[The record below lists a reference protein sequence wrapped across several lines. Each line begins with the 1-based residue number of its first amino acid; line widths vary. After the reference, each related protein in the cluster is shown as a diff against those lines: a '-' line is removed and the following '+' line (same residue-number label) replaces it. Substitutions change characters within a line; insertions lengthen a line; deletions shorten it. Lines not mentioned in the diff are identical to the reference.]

1 MKLTRSVA
9 LALTTAVAV
18 LVPTAAQAN
27 SWNHADGTGDV
38 YTAPYNT
45 TALTPAPTR
54 TVGDVVGSTIRH
66 KRSAVV
72 LQLRYLDLQPS
83 SEFNSHVF
91 VIRTPSMR
99 RVVTLVG
106 NSAFPGGRVRM
117 TAPNRPR
124 KAIACRIA
132 HRIDYTAK
140 SATVVVPR
148 SCLGKPRWVQV
159 AMAGVSFTGFTG
171 SDTMWVDD
179 ALSNGTSGI
188 YSPRVFR

>member
-1 MKLTRSVA
+1 MKLIRSSA
-9 LALTTAVAV
+9 LALATVVAV
-18 LVPTAAQAN
+18 LVPTAAEATP
-27 SWNHADGTGDV
+27 WTHPAATGEV
-38 YTAPYNT
+38 STAPAT
-45 TALTPAPTR
+45 STAPTPAPTR

-66 KRSAVV
+66 KRRAVV
-72 LQLRYLDLQPS
+72 LQLLYLDLQAN
-83 SEFNSHVF
+83 SEFNTHVF

-106 NSAFPGGRVRM
+106 NATFPGGRVRM
-117 TAPNRPR
+117 TKPTRPK

-140 SATVVVPR
+140 TATVVVPR

-159 AMAGVSFTGFTG
+159 AMVGMSFTGFTS
-171 SDTMWVDD
+171 SDTMWIDD

-188 YSPRVFR
+188 YSPRIFR